1 MQTIVS
7 LDIGTSVIKCVLFD
21 KDFNQIKIFST
32 NNIVSYN
39 KFGHSEVSMDNLW
52 LLCRSLLVKCF
63 KYSNNK
69 NFKVIT
75 IGITAN
81 MVGLWPINNKG
92 KPVRKGILWNDLR
105 TAELINKLKRKN
117 KNIYEDIFAI
127 SGSVMQFG
135 CTIPLIKWFYDN
147 EKTNFKKTRW
157 FLNCKDWIR
166 FKITND
172 ISNDFTEVVVSPG
185 DAKKLK
191 RSQKIYKLFKINNEI
206 IKKLPKVLKSNSI
219 AGYTSNN
226 INKLFNLNQ
235 SIPVSVG
242 AGDVPSSVIG
252 LGINKENT
260 AATIFGTT
268 IHNCFISKFP
278 IFYPKNIGLLF
289 YSPNELWLKT
299 MINVAG
305 TINLDWIIKNFF
317 NYNTKSSINKKL
329 NQIEKHII
337 KHNVSS
343 NGVFFLPYLNHG
355 GVIAPFFN
363 ENASGVI
370 YGLNHDH
377 NKYNIIQ
384 SVYEGLVLSIF
395 DCYEKFNKKIKF
407 VYLAG
412 GATKS
417 LILPQMIADILNK
430 KIYIPEGQEFGAKGA
445 AMIAYSSVSKIS
457 LKNKIFN
464 QNKISKIFVPN
475 QKKYIEYKQKYKY
488 YKYLSRKLFHV

>member
-21 KDFNQIKIFST
+21 KKFNQIKIFSI
-32 NNIVSYN
+32 NNIVNYN
-39 KFGHSEVSMDNLW
+39 KLGHSEVSMNKLW
-52 LLCRSLLVKCF
+52 FLCKGLLIKCF
-63 KYSNNK
+63 NFSKKNNF
-69 NFKVIT
+69 NILT

-81 MVGLWPINNKG
+81 MVGLWPIDKVG
-92 KPVRKGILWNDLR
+92 KPVRNGILWNDLR
-105 TAELINKLKRKN
+105 TSQLMNKLKTKN
-117 KNIYEDIFAI
+117 KNIYDDIFSI

-135 CTIPLIKWFYDN
+135 CTIPLIKWYYDN
-147 EKTNFKKTRW
+147 EKSNFKKTRW

-166 FKITND
+166 YKITNN

-185 DAKKLK
+185 DAKKIN
-191 RSQKIYKLFKINNEI
+191 RSNKIFKIFNINNQI
-206 IKKLPKVLKSNSI
+206 VKKFPKISKSNSI
-219 AGYTSNN
+219 AGYTSKH
-226 INKLFNLNQ
+226 INKLFSLDK
-235 SIPVSVG
+235 SIPVSIG

-252 LGINKENT
+252 LGVNKENS

-268 IHNCFISKFP
+268 IHNCFISKHP

-305 TINLDWIIKNFF
+305 TINLDWILKNLL
-317 NYNTKSSINKKL
+317 NYGTKSNIEKDL
-329 NQIEKHII
+329 NQIEKYLI
-337 KHNVSS
+337 KNNVES
-343 NGVFFLPYLNHG
+343 NGILFLPYLNHG

-370 YGLNHDH
+370 YGLNQDH
-377 NKYNIIQ
+377 NKYNIIK
-384 SVYEGLVLSIF
+384 SVYEGLILSIF

-445 AMIAYSSVSKIS
+445 AMIAYSSITNIS
-457 LKNKIFN
+457 LTNKIFN
-464 QNKISKIFVPN
+464 QSKISKVFIPN
-475 QKKYIEYKQKYKY
+475 RKKHIEYQEKYKY
-488 YKYLSRKLFHV
+488 YKYISRKLFNV

>member
-21 KDFNQIKIFST
+21 KKFNQIKIFSI
-32 NNIVSYN
+32 NNIINYN
-39 KFGHSEVSMDNLW
+39 NRGHSEVSMNKLWTLCKNL
-52 LLCRSLLVKCF
+52 LIKCF
-63 KYSNNK
+63 KFSQKNN
-69 NFKVIT
+69 FEIII

-81 MVGLWPINNKG
+81 MVGLWPIDKTG
-92 KPVRKGILWNDLR
+92 KPVRNGILWNDLR
-105 TAELINKLKRKN
+105 TSQLMNKLKKRN
-117 KNIYEDIFAI
+117 NNIYEDIFSI

-147 EKTNFKKTRW
+147 EKSNFKKTKW

-166 FKITND
+166 FKITNN

-185 DAKKLK
+185 DAKKIN
-191 RSQKIYKLFKINNEI
+191 RSNKIFKIFNINKEI
-206 IKKLPKVLKSNSI
+206 VRKFPKISKSNTI
-219 AGYTSNN
+219 AGYTSKY
-226 INKLFNLNQ
+226 INKLLSLNKP
-235 SIPVSVG
+235 IPVAIG

-252 LGINKENT
+252 LGVNKENT

-268 IHNCFISKFP
+268 IHNCFIFKNP

-289 YSPNELWLKT
+289 YSPNQLWLKT

-305 TINLDWIIKNFF
+305 TINLDWILKNLL
-317 NYNTKSSINKKL
+317 NYNIKSNIDKYL
-329 NQIEKHII
+329 NQTERYII
-337 KHNVSS
+337 KKNIES
-343 NGVFFLPYLNHG
+343 NGILFLPYLNHG

-363 ENASGVI
+363 KNASGVF
-370 YGLNHDH
+370 YGLNQDH
-377 NKYNIIQ
+377 NKYNIIK

-430 KIYIPEGQEFGAKGA
+430 RIYIPEGQEFGAKGA
-445 AMIAYSSVSKIS
+445 AMIAYSSLSNIS

-464 QNKISKIFVPN
+464 QSKISKVFIPN
-475 QKKYIEYKQKYKY
+475 RKKHIEYQEKYKY
-488 YKYLSRKLFHV
+488 YKYISRKLFNV